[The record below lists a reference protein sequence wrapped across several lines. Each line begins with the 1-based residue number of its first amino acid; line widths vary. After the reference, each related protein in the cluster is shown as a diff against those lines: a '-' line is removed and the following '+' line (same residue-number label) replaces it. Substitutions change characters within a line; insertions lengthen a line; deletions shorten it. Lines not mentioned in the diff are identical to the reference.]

1 MKEALILSRARTPLG
16 SFQGSLSSI
25 PSTRLGGLVIA
36 EAVRRAGIPKTE
48 VEQVIMGCV
57 LPAGLG
63 QAPARQATLLAGL
76 DPRVSSLT
84 VNKVCGSGLKAVALA
99 AQEIWLG
106 NSELLVGGGMESMT
120 GAPYLLKQARGGFRM
135 GNGEVVD
142 GMIHDGLWD
151 PYANCHMGSF
161 ADKTADDYKITR
173 AEQDEFA
180 AESYRRALKSQAEG
194 RFKEE
199 IVPVEIPMKKGE
211 PVVISEDEEP
221 KRVKFEKIPAL
232 PPAFNKN
239 GTVTAANASSINDGA
254 AALVLASA
262 EKARALKLKPLARVL
277 AYGEHSQEPQWFATA
292 PPASIEKA
300 LQKAG
305 LKVKDIDVFEI
316 NEAFSVVTL
325 YALRQLKIDPAK
337 VNIYGGAAAIGHP
350 IGASGARLLCTL
362 ITVLKDRGGRY
373 GLASLCVGGGEA
385 VTMIIEKI

>member
-25 PSTRLGGLVIA
+25 ISPRLGGLVIA
-36 EAVRRAGIPKTE
+36 EAVRRAGVPPAE

-63 QAPARQATLLAGL
+63 QAPARQATLFAGL

-99 AQEIWLG
+99 AQEIWLE

-199 IVPVEIPMKKGE
+199 IVPVEIQLKKGE
-211 PVVISEDEEP
+211 PIVVSEDEEP

-232 PPAFNKN
+232 SPAFNKN

-254 AALVLASA
+254 AALVLAAA
-262 EKARALKLKPLARVL
+262 EKAKALNLKPLARVVSY
-277 AYGEHSQEPQWFATA
+277 AEHSQEPQWFATA

-305 LKVKDIDVFEI
+305 LKIKDIDVFEI

-325 YALRQLKIDPAK
+325 YAIRHLKIDPAK
-337 VNIYGGAAAIGHP
+337 VNIYGGAAALGHP

-385 VTMIIEKI
+385 VTMVIERI

>member
-16 SFQGSLSSI
+16 SFQGSLGSI

-76 DPRVSSLT
+76 DPRVGSLT

-161 ADKTADDYKITR
+161 ADKTAEDYKITR
-173 AEQDEFA
+173 SEQDEFA

-199 IVPVEIPMKKGE
+199 IVPVEIPMKKGD
-211 PVVISEDEEP
+211 PTVISEDEEP
-221 KRVKFEKIPAL
+221 KRVKFEKIPSL
-232 PPAFNKN
+232 TPAFNKN

-262 EKARALKLKPLARVL
+262 EKAQALKSKPLARVL
-277 AYGEHSQEPQWFATA
+277 AYAEHSQEPQWFATA

-305 LKVKDIDVFEI
+305 LKIKDIDVFEI

-325 YALRQLKIDPAK
+325 YAIRHLKIDPAK

>member
-16 SFQGSLSSI
+16 SFQGSLGSI

-76 DPRVSSLT
+76 DPRVGSLT

-173 AEQDEFA
+173 SEQDEFA

-211 PVVISEDEEP
+211 STVISEDEEP
-221 KRVKFEKIPAL
+221 KRVKFEKIPTL
-232 PPAFNKN
+232 TPAFNKN

-262 EKARALKLKPLARVL
+262 EKAQALKSKPLARVL
-277 AYGEHSQEPQWFATA
+277 AYAEHSQEPQWFATA

-305 LKVKDIDVFEI
+305 LKIKDIDVFEI

-325 YALRQLKIDPAK
+325 YAIRHLKIDPAK

>member
-1 MKEALILSRARTPLG
+1 MKEALILSRVRTPIG
-16 SFQGSLSSI
+16 SFQGSLAAVTS
-25 PSTRLGGLVIA
+25 PQLGGLVIS
-36 EAVRRAGIPKTE
+36 EAVRRAGVSRDE

-76 DPRVSSLT
+76 DPKVSSLT

-106 NSELLVGGGMESMT
+106 NSELLVAGGMESMT
-120 GAPYLLKQARGGFRM
+120 GAPYLLKQARGGLRM
-135 GNGEVVD
+135 GNGVIVD

-151 PYANCHMGSF
+151 PYSNCHMGSF
-161 ADKTADDYKITR
+161 ADKTAEDYQVTR
-173 AEQDEFA
+173 RDQDEFA

-194 RFKEE
+194 RFRDE
-199 IVPVEIPMKKGE
+199 IVPVEIQLKKGE
-211 PVVISEDEEP
+211 TTVVSEDEEP
-221 KRVKFEKIPAL
+221 KRVKFEKIPTL
-232 PPAFNKN
+232 SPAFNKN

-262 EKARALKLKPLARVL
+262 EKAKALKAKPLAKVV
-277 AYGEHSQEPQWFATA
+277 AYAEHSQEPQWFATA
-292 PPASIEKA
+292 PPASMEKA
-300 LQKAG
+300 LKKAG
-305 LKVKDIDVFEI
+305 IKVEDIDVFEI

-325 YALRQLKIDPAK
+325 YAIKSLKIDPAR
-337 VNIYGGAAAIGHP
+337 VNIYGGAAALGHP

-362 ITVLKDRGGRY
+362 ITVLKERGGRY

-385 VTMIIEKI
+385 VTMIIERI